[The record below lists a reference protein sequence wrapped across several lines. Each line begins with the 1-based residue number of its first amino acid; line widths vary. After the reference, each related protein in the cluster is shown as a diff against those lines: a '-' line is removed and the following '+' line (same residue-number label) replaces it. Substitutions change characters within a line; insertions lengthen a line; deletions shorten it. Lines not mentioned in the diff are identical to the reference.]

1 MIKQL
6 SDKLYT
12 VGSAVSGITGGMWT
26 FEAADDTVLP
36 YGVLSFITNTKS
48 RDTETEYFEDICQIS
63 LYGEDYDTLKTIS
76 DAMKTAVETVSSYA
90 LANYSVMDVT
100 LDFERADKFNDVFR
114 ILQQFRFNLHN
125 K

>member
-1 MIKQL
+1 MIKEL

-12 VGSAVSGITGGMWT
+12 LSSAVGGITGGVWT
-26 FEAADDTVLP
+26 FEADDDTVLP

-63 LYGEDYDTLKTIS
+63 LYDEDYDTLKTIA
-76 DAMKTAVETVSSYA
+76 DNMKTAVETIGDYG
-90 LANYSVMDVT
+90 LANYSVIDVT

-114 ILQQFRFNLHN
+114 ILQQFRFNLYN